1 LRNTF
6 INSLINCAEKT
17 DIVLIVGDL
26 GFSVIEPFQKKFP
39 NLFINAGVAEQNM
52 MGLAAGLASEGVRP
66 FVYSIANFPTFRC
79 AEQVRNDVAYHNLP
93 VVIVSVG
100 GGLSYGNM
108 GYSHHAV
115 QDFSLMRS
123 MPNMRIFAPGDPVEL
138 DRGFDKLIEYDGPTY
153 LRLGRGG
160 EDNIHSSLNSSIYPG
175 TVLKIVDKQSSRL
188 VLSTGASLKY
198 AVSENHVFFEKDYDV
213 ASMPIWGM
221 DLKQEAYNSL
231 KLYSEI
237 IVIEDHLVDGG
248 FGSWILE
255 SFNQY
260 SENDTSIKLLGLD
273 PKVTNMVG
281 DQDYLNKVGWG
292 L

>member
-1 LRNTF
+1 
-6 INSLINCAEKT
+6 
-17 DIVLIVGDL
+17 
-26 GFSVIEPFQKKFP
+26 
-39 NLFINAGVAEQNM
+39 
-52 MGLAAGLASEGVRP
+52 
-66 FVYSIANFPTFRC
+66 
-79 AEQVRNDVAYHNLP
+79 
-93 VVIVSVG
+93 
-100 GGLSYGNM
+100 
-108 GYSHHAV
+108 
-115 QDFSLMRS
+115 
-123 MPNMRIFAPGDPVEL
+123 
-138 DRGFDKLIEYDGPTY
+138 
-153 LRLGRGG
+153 
-160 EDNIHSSLNSSIYPG
+160 
-175 TVLKIVDKQSSRL
+175 

-198 AVSENHVFFEKDYDV
+198 AVSENHIFFEKDYDV

-255 SFNQY
+255 SFNQF